1 MQTLSSQMDK
11 IPKYDT
17 KNHNAPIPAPGKAIS
32 SIPVSKNFVSAER
45 IKTGSPA
52 SGHTSYYGR
61 TGDRYMLPQYFPDA
75 FQPFGER
82 LAGAGD
88 VDAQEP
94 FSSVHFAFVDP
105 YVPLLQ

>member
-1 MQTLSSQMDK
+1 MFALYHGLLLQKSPVRDSS
-11 IPKYDT
+11 
-17 KNHNAPIPAPGKAIS
+17 A
-32 SIPVSKNFVSAER
+32 FV
-45 IKTGSPA
+45 
-52 SGHTSYYGR
+52 YGR

-94 FSSVHFAFVDP
+94 FSGVHFAFVDP

>member
-1 MQTLSSQMDK
+1 
-11 IPKYDT
+11 
-17 KNHNAPIPAPGKAIS
+17 
-32 SIPVSKNFVSAER
+32 
-45 IKTGSPA
+45 
-52 SGHTSYYGR
+52 
-61 TGDRYMLPQYFPDA
+61 MLPQYFPDA

-94 FSSVHFAFVDP
+94 FSGVHFAFVDP

>member
-1 MQTLSSQMDK
+1 MLGIALPGGGIGALWFLVSYFGILSICEDSACYCIMASFCRRVPHGTLLRSFMVGQV
-11 IPKYDT
+11 IG
-17 KNHNAPIPAPGKAIS
+17 IC
-32 SIPVSKNFVSAER
+32 
-45 IKTGSPA
+45 
-52 SGHTSYYGR
+52 
-61 TGDRYMLPQYFPDA
+61 LPQYFPDA

-94 FSSVHFAFVDP
+94 FSGVHFAFVDP